1 MSEKKPIDEKNAA
14 EGPTAAE
21 TTETQE
27 SVESK
32 LANVWDS
39 ANWGNPLDFLGVTND
54 ATDENVKKVY
64 KTLVLKYHPGS
75 CL

>member
-1 MSEKKPIDEKNAA
+1 MYEKKPVDEKDAA
-14 EGPTAAE
+14 EGPTAE
-21 TTETQE
+21 SQE

-32 LANVWDS
+32 LANVWDA